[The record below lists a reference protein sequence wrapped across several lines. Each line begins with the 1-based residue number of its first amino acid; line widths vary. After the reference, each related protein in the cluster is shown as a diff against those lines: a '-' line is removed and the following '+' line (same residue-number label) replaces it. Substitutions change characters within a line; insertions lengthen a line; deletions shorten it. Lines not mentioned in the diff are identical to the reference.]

1 MDAYA
6 GLRAMLPP
14 LHKRGLVLI
23 DPPYELKTEY
33 QDLVKGLQQAVQRFP
48 QGTFAIWYPVIERAS
63 IEAVIDA
70 IVGTGIRNQLRIE
83 LCPLPDSSGFGM
95 TGSGMLVINPPY
107 TLAND
112 MRDALSEIAPLLG
125 AQVQWTVQQLVEE

>member
-33 QDLVKGLQQAVQRFP
+33 QDLVKGLQQRYQRFP
-48 QGTFAIWYPVIERAS
+48 QGTFAIWYPVIERAVS
-63 IEAVIDA
+63 KLSLMRFK
-70 IVGTGIRNQLRIE
+70 TGIRNQLRIE
-83 LCPLPDSSGFGM
+83 YVPSSRQQK
-95 TGSGMLVINPPY
+95 V
-107 TLAND
+107 LA
-112 MRDALSEIAPLLG
+112 
-125 AQVQWTVQQLVEE
+125 